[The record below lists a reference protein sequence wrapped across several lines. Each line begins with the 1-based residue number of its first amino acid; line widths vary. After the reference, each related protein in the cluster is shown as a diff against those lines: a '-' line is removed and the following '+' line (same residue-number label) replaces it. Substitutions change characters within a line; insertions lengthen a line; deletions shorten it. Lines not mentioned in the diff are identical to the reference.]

1 MIINH
6 SYKMSNSVN
15 ILVFLSENSD
25 KNLFKEYVFKL
36 DKKIIDVK
44 NFILEDLKKKSN
56 MNNYNYIDLDNITE
70 KIYKDFG
77 KLFFSNGVLPIIFDN
92 YKLSEFT
99 IENRTFQFLA
109 IPKVNNVNN
118 KQFSKPS
125 GVLKKVI
132 HEQNNKKNEF
142 VFDNNDFPPLGK

>member
-1 MIINH
+1 
-6 SYKMSNSVN
+6 MSNSVN
-15 ILVFLSENSD
+15 ILVFSSENSD

-70 KIYKDFG
+70 RIYKDFG

>member
-1 MIINH
+1 
-6 SYKMSNSVN
+6 MSNSVN

>member
-1 MIINH
+1 
-6 SYKMSNSVN
+6 MSNSVN

-70 KIYKDFG
+70 RIYKDFG

>member
-1 MIINH
+1 
-6 SYKMSNSVN
+6 MSNSVN

-44 NFILEDLKKKSN
+44 NSILEDLKSKSN
-56 MNNYNYIDLDNITE
+56 TMNLSKDNYNYIDLDNITE

-109 IPKVNNVNN
+109 IPKLNNVNN

>member
-1 MIINH
+1 
-6 SYKMSNSVN
+6 MSNSVN

-44 NFILEDLKKKSN
+44 NSILEDLKSKSN
-56 MNNYNYIDLDNITE
+56 TMNLSKDNYNYIDLDNITE

-99 IENRTFQFLA
+99 IENRTFHFLA
-109 IPKVNNVNN
+109 IPKVNNINN

>member
-1 MIINH
+1 
-6 SYKMSNSVN
+6 MSNSVN

-70 KIYKDFG
+70 RIYKDFG

-142 VFDNNDFPPLGK
+142 VFDNNDFPPLEK